1 MTKRCQSREAGLTL
15 VELLVVLA
23 LLGLLGG
30 LAAAGLR
37 AASGSWQQVV
47 RHDADSEGL
56 LAVDKM
62 IRQLFSQIVPQR
74 VDRLSQGAVRFRG
87 ASDRAEFLAPLAQRF
102 GAEDI
107 VLYTMSF
114 PEDGTLRIA
123 WQLDRESPSGRKSF
137 AGAPKEEV
145 FEGISEGAFSYF
157 GRAGDDEARWRDS
170 WQGQQT
176 LPQLMRVRFVWR
188 GRSEELIAA
197 PLLTAGPCSIADS
210 DLPCPN

>member
-1 MTKRCQSREAGLTL
+1 MTQKYQPREAGLTL

-47 RHDADSEGL
+47 RYDADSEEL
-56 LAVDKM
+56 LAVNRM
-62 IRQLFSQIVPQR
+62 IRQIFSQIVPQR

-87 ASDRAEFLAPLAQRF
+87 ASDRAEFLAPLDQRF

-114 PEDGTLRIA
+114 PGDGTLRMA

-137 AGAPKEEV
+137 AGAPTGEV
-145 FEGISEGAFSYF
+145 VEGISEGAFSYF
-157 GRAGDDEARWRDS
+157 GQAEDDEARWRDS

-176 LPQLMRVRFVWR
+176 LPQLVRMRFIWR

-197 PLLTAGPCSIADS
+197 PLLTTGPCSIADS